1 MAPRPDVLLQNV
13 LKNASDGKE
22 PKIFEFCTVDDDC
35 RRNSNALEQKS
46 SRNAWPEKTELIK

>member
-35 RRNSNALEQKS
+35 RRNSNALEKKS
-46 SRNAWPEKTELIK
+46 NKHI